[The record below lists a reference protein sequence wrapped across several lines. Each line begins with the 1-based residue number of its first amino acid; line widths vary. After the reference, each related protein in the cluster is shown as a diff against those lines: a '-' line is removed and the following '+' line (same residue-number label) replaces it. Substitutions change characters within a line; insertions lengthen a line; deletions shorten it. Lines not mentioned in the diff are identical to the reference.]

1 MPNFVFIIL
10 KCVDLLA
17 RFYYFCTVLSHESS
31 LDIFFKEE
39 KFAPALVRWP

>member
-1 MPNFVFIIL
+1 M
-10 KCVDLLA
+10 KGA
-17 RFYYFCTVLSHESS
+17 HESS